1 MNKPRLLDLFSGA
14 GGAARGWLLRARQ
27 PRRKRAL
34 PVSAAAVRVGIAAAH
49 E

>member
-1 MNKPRLLDLFSGA
+1 MPSLRERITLDVA
-14 GGAARGWLLRARQ
+14 GRGWLLRARQ